1 MKAEPHKVEQVLQ
14 RTEDGYRLLAENVSD
29 VIFTLDLNLRY
40 TYCSPSVERLRGY
53 TVEEV
58 MTQTPERLLTPAS
71 YQVAKKTLENELARE
86 SAKPGAS
93 SEPQTLELE
102 LTRKGGGT
110 VWAEV
115 KVSFLRDQKG
125 DAVGILGVAR
135 DITERR
141 RAKDRLRTQRRGFL
155 SVLEQAPYG
164 IVLVDR
170 DGRNLYANGAFTE
183 ITGYTLGDIP
193 TGREWF
199 QKAYPDETYRKEV
212 ISVWKKD
219 LVQGELTRMFRVLC
233 KDQSL
238 KEVEFKSAALD
249 DGRTVTML
257 SDITERRQAEE
268 RLRQSEERFH
278 AIANYTYGAEIW
290 VGIDGKTMWVNPG
303 ILRLTGYA
311 DNECLAM
318 ADYPLPI
325 IDKPDRDRMAA
336 LIVQA
341 VNNKT
346 SGSDVEFRVRCR
358 DGSLK
363 WAAVDWQPIYGSDGT
378 HLGHRASVRDI
389 TVRKSAE
396 EALLTSQLH
405 LSEAMDL
412 AKIVYWELDW
422 AAETLILNDSFYGFY
437 GTTAEQEGVYR
448 MAVEEY
454 AKRFV
459 HPDDRALVRESAEKS
474 GSGKDPEF
482 FVDLEHRII
491 RRDGQVRYILARTRG
506 VRDVRGR
513 ITRCYGAHQDITE
526 RKQAEE
532 ERAALEAQL
541 RQAQKM
547 EAIGTFSAGIAHD
560 FKNILMAIEGF
571 ANLGIKHVQDDSGAK
586 RYLDRICRAVERGKD
601 IVGQILT
608 FSQKGEDEPTPT
620 ELIPV
625 IKESIG
631 MLRASLRPTI
641 EIRENFTAE
650 SALVRADPTQ
660 VQQIIINLAT
670 NAAYAMGQRRGIL
683 TIELSD
689 FTLTSHNAPV
699 PGMTAGPYLKLSI
712 SDTGTGMDGQT
723 VERVFDPFF
732 TTKKRTE
739 GTGLGLWVVHSI
751 VKKHRGAI
759 TVRSTP
765 GEGSTFEVFLPRFI
779 D

>member
-1 MKAEPHKVEQVLQ
+1 MKAEPHKVEQILQ

-53 TVEEV
+53 TAEEV
-58 MTQTPERLLTPAS
+58 MSQTPERLLTPAS
-71 YQVAKKTLENELARE
+71 YQAAKNTLENELARE
-86 SAKPGAS
+86 RAKPGSS

-141 RAKDRLRTQRRGFL
+141 RAKDHLRKQRRGFL

-164 IVLVDR
+164 IVLVDG

-212 ISVWKKD
+212 ISAWKKD
-219 LVQGELTRMFRVLC
+219 LAHGELTRTFRVLC

-278 AIANYTYGAEIW
+278 AIANYTYGVETW

-325 IDKPDRDRMAA
+325 IDEADRDRMAVLFA
-336 LIVQA
+336 QA
-341 VNNKT
+341 VNNNT

-363 WAAVDWQPIYGSDGT
+363 WAVVDWQPIYGSDGT

-389 TVRKSAE
+389 TTRKGAE
-396 EALLTSQLH
+396 EALAVKSRSLEEMNTALKVLLNQREDDKKELERTIRSNVERLVLPYLENLREGGLTEHQKSLADVLEMNLKAIASPFLGPSRSKAPTLTPREIEIINLIKLGKTSKQIGTQLH
-405 LSEAMDL
+405 LGKATVD
-412 AKIVYWELDW
+412 
-422 AAETLILNDSFYGFY
+422 FH
-437 GTTAEQEGVYR
+437 R
-448 MAVEEY
+448 
-454 AKRFV
+454 
-459 HPDDRALVRESAEKS
+459 DR
-474 GSGKDPEF
+474 
-482 FVDLEHRII
+482 I
-491 RRDGQVRYILARTRG
+491 RR
-506 VRDVRGR
+506 
-513 ITRCYGAHQDITE
+513 
-526 RKQAEE
+526 K
-532 ERAALEAQL
+532 
-541 RQAQKM
+541 
-547 EAIGTFSAGIAHD
+547 
-560 FKNILMAIEGF
+560 
-571 ANLGIKHVQDDSGAK
+571 LG
-586 RYLDRICRAVERGKD
+586 
-601 IVGQILT
+601 
-608 FSQKGEDEPTPT
+608 
-620 ELIPV
+620 
-625 IKESIG
+625 
-631 MLRASLRPTI
+631 
-641 EIRENFTAE
+641 
-650 SALVRADPTQ
+650 
-660 VQQIIINLAT
+660 
-670 NAAYAMGQRRGIL
+670 
-683 TIELSD
+683 
-689 FTLTSHNAPV
+689 LTSDKADLR
-699 PGMTAGPYLKLSI
+699 TYLLSL
-712 SDTGTGMDGQT
+712 T
-723 VERVFDPFF
+723 
-732 TTKKRTE
+732 
-739 GTGLGLWVVHSI
+739 
-751 VKKHRGAI
+751 
-759 TVRSTP
+759 
-765 GEGSTFEVFLPRFI
+765 
-779 D
+779 

>member
-71 YQVAKKTLENELARE
+71 YQVVKKTLENELARE

-141 RAKDRLRTQRRGFL
+141 RAKDHLRKQRRGFL

-164 IVLVDR
+164 IVLVDG

-193 TGREWF
+193 TGHEWF
-199 QKAYPDETYRKEV
+199 QKAYPDETYRKEI
-212 ISVWKKD
+212 ISAWKKD
-219 LVQGELTRMFRVLC
+219 LAHGELTRTFRVLC

-278 AIANYTYGAEIW
+278 AIANYTYGVETW

-325 IDKPDRDRMAA
+325 IDEADRDRMAA
-336 LIVQA
+336 LSAQA
-341 VNNKT
+341 VNNNT

-363 WAAVDWQPIYGSDGT
+363 WAVVDWQSIYGSDGT

-389 TVRKSAE
+389 TTRKGAE
-396 EALLTSQLH
+396 EALAVKSRSLEEMNTALKVLLNQREDDKKELEHTIRSNVERLVLPYLENLREGGLTEHQKGVADVLEMNLKAIASPFLGRSRSKVPTLTPREIEIINLIKLGKTSKQIGTQLH
-405 LSEAMDL
+405 LGKATVD
-412 AKIVYWELDW
+412 
-422 AAETLILNDSFYGFY
+422 FH
-437 GTTAEQEGVYR
+437 R
-448 MAVEEY
+448 
-454 AKRFV
+454 
-459 HPDDRALVRESAEKS
+459 DR
-474 GSGKDPEF
+474 
-482 FVDLEHRII
+482 I
-491 RRDGQVRYILARTRG
+491 RR
-506 VRDVRGR
+506 
-513 ITRCYGAHQDITE
+513 
-526 RKQAEE
+526 K
-532 ERAALEAQL
+532 
-541 RQAQKM
+541 
-547 EAIGTFSAGIAHD
+547 
-560 FKNILMAIEGF
+560 
-571 ANLGIKHVQDDSGAK
+571 LG
-586 RYLDRICRAVERGKD
+586 
-601 IVGQILT
+601 
-608 FSQKGEDEPTPT
+608 
-620 ELIPV
+620 
-625 IKESIG
+625 
-631 MLRASLRPTI
+631 
-641 EIRENFTAE
+641 
-650 SALVRADPTQ
+650 
-660 VQQIIINLAT
+660 
-670 NAAYAMGQRRGIL
+670 
-683 TIELSD
+683 
-689 FTLTSHNAPV
+689 LTSDKADLR
-699 PGMTAGPYLKLSI
+699 TYLLSL
-712 SDTGTGMDGQT
+712 T
-723 VERVFDPFF
+723 
-732 TTKKRTE
+732 
-739 GTGLGLWVVHSI
+739 
-751 VKKHRGAI
+751 
-759 TVRSTP
+759 
-765 GEGSTFEVFLPRFI
+765 
-779 D
+779 